1 MAHPDLFHL
10 SANDR
15 QAQAAAEHLFER
27 VKEELQTVLPAT
39 AEVLH
44 VGATAVPGCLT
55 KGDLDIVVRVEHR
68 AFQAVEDLLATRFP
82 RNPGS
87 TRTDEFASF
96 EDECCTPH
104 LGIQLTTKGGAFDMF
119 HLFAAALCADP
130 ALVHRYN
137 ALKLAHDGQ
146 SMDSYRA
153 AKDAFVADVL
163 LERQPIPTPD

>member
-10 SANDR
+10 SANNW
-15 QAQAAAEHLFER
+15 QAQAAAVHLFGR

-55 KGDLDIVVRVEHR
+55 KGDLDIAVRVEHR
-68 AFQAVEDLLATRFP
+68 DFEAVEDMLATRFR

-87 TRTDEFASF
+87 TRTDEFAAF
-96 EDECCTPH
+96 EDEGCTPH
-104 LGIQLTTKGGAFDMF
+104 LGIQLTIKGGEFDIF
-119 HLFAAALCADP
+119 HLFAAALCANP
-130 ALVHRYN
+130 ALVNRYN

-146 SMDSYRA
+146 SMASYRL

-163 LERQPIPTPD
+163 LERHPIQKP